1 MNSKNKNVKFS
12 RDGKVTVTF
21 DSAIDAKVYLD
32 ASLKSIRAEM
42 DKLRDENPTEIMPD
56 LYFTLAKK
64 YWALHDIHSTIYTK
78 ASVDKYLQRQRLTA

>member
-32 ASLKSIRAEM
+32 ASLKSIRDKM
-42 DKLRDENPTEIMPD
+42 NKLRDENPTDTMPD
-56 LYFTLAKK
+56 LYFTLSKK
-64 YWALHDIHSTIYTK
+64 YWALHDIHTTIHTK
-78 ASVDKYLQRQRLTA
+78 ATVDKHLQRQRLEA